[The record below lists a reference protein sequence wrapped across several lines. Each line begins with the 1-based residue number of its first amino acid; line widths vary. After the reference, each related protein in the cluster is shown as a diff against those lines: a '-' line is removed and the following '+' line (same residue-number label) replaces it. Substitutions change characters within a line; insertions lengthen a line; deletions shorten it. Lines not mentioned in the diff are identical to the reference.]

1 MSDAPKR
8 IHLVGFGN
16 PGRLDDG
23 LGPALAAAIEE
34 LQLPNVSVDS
44 DYQLTVDDAHD
55 VAPYD
60 VVVFAD
66 ADVRGRE
73 PFYFESV
80 EVGEGISFSSHGC
93 SPSAVVSLARE
104 LFGGPREAYLIG
116 MRGYEWDAFEER
128 LSEKARENLEEAI
141 QFLKKVF
148 QSGDFAGSVIENDV
162 KAL

>member
-1 MSDAPKR
+1 MADAPKR
-8 IHLVGFGN
+8 IHLIGFGN

-55 VAPYD
+55 IAPYD
-60 VVVFAD
+60 VVIFAD
-66 ADVRGRE
+66 ADVNGRE
-73 PFYFESV
+73 PFYFEEV

-104 LFGGPREAYLIG
+104 LFGGPGEAYLIG

-128 LSEKARENLEEAI
+128 LSDKASQNLSEAI
-141 QFLKKVF
+141 RFLRDLF
-148 QSGDFAGSVIENDV
+148 DSGDFTSAIVKNDV

>member
-1 MSDAPKR
+1 MADAPRR

-55 VAPYD
+55 IAPYD
-60 VVVFAD
+60 VVIFAD

-104 LFGGPREAYLIG
+104 LFGGPAEAYLIG

-128 LSEKARENLEEAI
+128 LSDQAAKNLQQAIDFLTPLFRSGNFSTAIVSNNAEA
-141 QFLKKVF
+141 
-148 QSGDFAGSVIENDV
+148 
-162 KAL
+162 